1 MNRTVKRPAGYIH
14 QFVQIGIPY
23 VVLCMYQFNPSLFNP
38 QQLRA
43 VKHKDGPMLVLAGAG
58 SGKTRVIAHRV
69 SYLIENEHI
78 SPDAIVAVS
87 FTNKAARELKNRVA
101 ELVGSARVAHCH
113 LSTFH
118 SLGFEIL
125 RKHITR
131 LGWKLPFA
139 IIDGDDQAGIIK
151 NILKDMHFH
160 GGNSLEVQDLLGF
173 ISRVKTAH
181 VPPLKYPG
189 MSFNPKRRTLERVFN
204 DYQAIR
210 KSMNAIDFDDMIA
223 LPVELFETFD
233 DVLSS
238 YTDTWRYLLVDE
250 YQDTNSLQFRF
261 LQLLCRDRQN
271 LMVVG
276 DDDQSI
282 YAFRGADS
290 THILEFPTFFDN
302 VEVVSLEQNY
312 RSHQI
317 ILDAANGV
325 IAKNTVRHAKTLH
338 SEKVSGDLIQAYSC
352 PTPEAE
358 AEFVVSQ
365 IRNIRAVKNLN
376 YRDIAVL
383 YRTNPQSKALE
394 EKLFPSGMPYRIVGG
409 TKLYDRAEIRDLLFY
424 LRAVYAFHDELALR
438 RILNIPRRGIA
449 AKTLEKIDE
458 VAQADDL
465 TYFEALKKVSASGM
479 LTGAADLKLR
489 EFIEIIE
496 RYHRRFMAKS
506 APMSETM
513 RALVDEIHYI
523 AYLQSSSGSDAFAQ
537 HRRDNVDILLN
548 ALDSFESHEV
558 SEGRDGRDPGAFLLQ
573 TLLDEL
579 PRKEEETEADQIT
592 LMTLHASK
600 GLEFPAVFIVGC
612 EENLL
617 PHANSLKEPALSEE
631 RRLFYVGITRAR
643 QYLTLTYARNRRKM
657 YDMLD
662 IEPSRFLKDIP
673 EHTIEY
679 HDSADMESESMREDE
694 LAAKMASRLAQMRN
708 LFK

>member
-1 MNRTVKRPAGYIH
+1 
-14 QFVQIGIPY
+14 
-23 VVLCMYQFNPSLFNP
+23 MYQFDPTLFNP

-69 SYLIENEHI
+69 AYLIEHEHI

-87 FTNKAARELKNRVA
+87 FTNKAARELKSRVA
-101 ELVGSARVAHCH
+101 ELVGSSRVSHCH

-125 RKHITR
+125 RAHITK

-139 IIDGDDQAGIIK
+139 IIDNDDQAGIIK

-160 GGNSLEVQDLLGF
+160 GGNSLDVQELLTF

-189 MSFNPKRRTLERVFN
+189 MSFNPKRRTLERIFN
-204 DYQAIR
+204 DYQTVR

-223 LPVELFETFD
+223 LPVELFENFD

-238 YTDTWRYLLVDE
+238 YTEAWRYLLVDE
-250 YQDTNSLQFRF
+250 YQDTNSLQFKF

-271 LMVVG
+271 IMVVG

-325 IAKNTVRHAKTLH
+325 IAKNVIRHAKTLH
-338 SEKVSGDLIQAYSC
+338 SEKISGDKIQAYSC

-358 AEFVVSQ
+358 AEFVIDK
-365 IRNIRAVKNLN
+365 IRSLRSAKNLH
-376 YRDIAVL
+376 YRDIAIL
-383 YRTNPQSKALE
+383 YRTNPQSKVLD
-394 EKLFPSGMPYRIVGG
+394 EKLFRSGMPYRIVGG
-409 TKLYDRAEIRDLLFY
+409 TKLYDRAEIRDLLNY
-424 LRAVYAFHDELALR
+424 LRAVFSFHDELALR
-438 RILNIPRRGIA
+438 RIINTPRRGIA

-458 VAQADDL
+458 IARSEEL
-465 TYFEALKKVSASGM
+465 SYFDALKKMSAEGM
-479 LTGAADLKLR
+479 LTGAAALKLA
-489 EFIEIIE
+489 EFIEVIE
-496 RYHRRFMAKS
+496 RFHKRFMAKS

-513 RALVDEIHYI
+513 RALVDEIHYV
-523 AYLQSSSGSDAFAQ
+523 AYLQSSSGSDAYAQ
-537 HRRDNVDILLN
+537 HRRDNIDILLN
-548 ALDSFESHEV
+548 ALDSFENHEY
-558 SEGRDGRDPGAFLLQ
+558 SEGRDGRDPGAFLHQ

-579 PRKEEETEADQIT
+579 PQKSEEEDADQIT
-592 LMTLHASK
+592 LMTLHSSK
-600 GLEFPAVFIVGC
+600 GLEFPAVYIVGC

-673 EHTIEY
+673 AHTIEY
-679 HDSADMESESMREDE
+679 HESEDDAMREDE
-694 LAAKMASRLAQMRN
+694 EAAKMASRLAQMRS

>member
-1 MNRTVKRPAGYIH
+1 
-14 QFVQIGIPY
+14 
-23 VVLCMYQFNPSLFNP
+23 MYQFDPSLFNP

-43 VKHKDGPMLVLAGAG
+43 VMHKDGPMLVLAGAG

-69 SYLIENEHI
+69 AYLIENEHV
-78 SPDAIVAVS
+78 SPDQIVAVS
-87 FTNKAARELKNRVA
+87 FTNKAARELKSRVA
-101 ELVGSARVAHCH
+101 ELVGGSRVSHCH

-125 RKHITR
+125 HTHITK

-139 IIDGDDQAGIIK
+139 IIDSDDQAGIIK

-160 GGNSLEVQDLLGF
+160 GGNSLEVQELLGF

-204 DYQAIR
+204 DYQTIR

-223 LPVELFETFD
+223 LPVELFETFE
-233 DVLSS
+233 DVLDR
-238 YTDTWRYLLVDE
+238 YTEAWRYLLVDE
-250 YQDTNSLQFRF
+250 YQDTNSLQFKF
-261 LQLLCRDRQN
+261 LQLLCRARQN
-271 LMVVG
+271 IMVVG

-290 THILEFPTFFDN
+290 KHILEFPTFFDG

-325 IAKNTVRHAKTLH
+325 IAKNVVRHAKTLH
-338 SEKVSGDLIQAYSC
+338 SEKVSGDKIQAYSC

-358 AEFVVSQ
+358 AEFVISQ
-365 IRNIRAVKNLN
+365 IKSLRAAKNLS
-376 YRDIAVL
+376 YRDIAIL
-383 YRTNPQSKALE
+383 YRTNPQSKVLD
-394 EKLFPSGMPYRIVGG
+394 EKLFRSGIPYRIVGG
-409 TKLYDRAEIRDLLFY
+409 TKLYDRAEIRDLLYY

-438 RILNIPRRGIA
+438 RIINIPRRGIA
-449 AKTLEKIDE
+449 AKTLERFDE
-458 VAQADDL
+458 VAQAGDL
-465 TYFEALKKVSASGM
+465 TYFEALKEVSGSGT
-479 LTGAADLKLR
+479 LQGAAGLKLR
-489 EFIEIIE
+489 EFIELIE
-496 RYHRRFMAKS
+496 RFHKRFMAKS

-513 RALVDEIHYI
+513 RALVEELHYI
-523 AYLQSSSGSDAFAQ
+523 AYLQSSSGTDAYAQ
-537 HRRDNVDILLN
+537 HRRANVDILLN
-548 ALDSFESHEV
+548 ALDSFEAHEYA
-558 SEGRDGRDPGAFLLQ
+558 EGRDGRDPGAFLRQ

-579 PRKEEETEADQIT
+579 PQKDETDDTDQIT
-592 LMTLHASK
+592 LMTLHSSK
-600 GLEFPAVFIVGC
+600 GLEFPAVYIVGC

-673 EHTIEY
+673 KHTIEY
-679 HDSADMESESMREDE
+679 HDAADLASDSVREDE
-694 LAAKMASRLAQMRN
+694 QAAKMASRLAQMRS